1 MPSPRDLLQ
10 RTHQFGLSVIRFYRR
25 LPKTPEAQE
34 PGQQLLDAGLSVAM
48 NYRAARKG
56 RSRKEFIAK
65 LGICVEESDECVG
78 WLEVLRDANIARD
91 DDLLAEAK
99 EISAIMTASQKT
111 ARRNFRRDI

>member
-10 RTHQFGLSVIRFYRR
+10 RTHQFGLRIMRFYRR
-25 LPKTPEAQE
+25 LPKTPEAQK
-34 PGQQLLDAGLSVAM
+34 PGQQLLDAGLSVAL

-78 WLEVLRDANIARD
+78 WLEVLRDSGIAFD
-91 DDLLAEAK
+91 DRLMAEAK
-99 EISAIMTASQKT
+99 EISAIMTAAQKT
-111 ARRNFRRDI
+111 ARRNLHRGI